1 MNLNSV
7 LAAALVFALAF
18 GVLLAT
24 GPARA
29 ETEAAIQS
37 ALAGDHRSEAHKARD
52 QYRHPTETLMFFG
65 IEPDMN
71 VLEIWPGGGGWYT
84 EVLAPLLRG
93 QGHLT
98 VATPGPASYSHSYG
112 ENLKRSDARFAEK
125 TAANPE
131 IYDQVGVVGLWAPD
145 SVDIAPPGSLDMIVT
160 FRNLHNW
167 LMWDLADGMLAAMY
181 QALKPGG
188 ILGVVAHR
196 ANPAAPLDPNGRSGY
211 VDEAFAIEV
220 IQRAGFRLLDSADIN
235 DNPKDT
241 KDYERGVWTLPPGF
255 RLGDEDREKY
265 AAIGESDRFTLKFVK
280 PE

>member
-1 MNLNSV
+1 MKFSFIT
-7 LAAALVFALAF
+7 AAGMALGALIVSSFVIADT
-18 GVLLAT
+18 AT
-24 GPARA
+24 
-29 ETEAAIQS
+29 AIES
-37 ALAGDHRSEAHKARD
+37 ALSGDHRSEAHKARD

-65 IEPDMN
+65 IEPDMK

-93 QGHLT
+93 EGQFT
-98 VATPGPASYSHSYG
+98 VGTPGAASYSHSYG

-131 IYDQVGVVGLWAPD
+131 IYDRVGVVGLWAPD
-145 SVDIAPPGSLDMIVT
+145 ALDIAPEGSLDMIVT

-167 LMWDLADGMLAAMY
+167 LMWDLADGMLAAVY
-181 QALKPGG
+181 KALKPGG
-188 ILGVVAHR
+188 ILGGVRHR
-196 ANPAAPLDPNGRSGY
+196 NKTDAPRDPNGRSGY

-220 IQRAGFRLLDSADIN
+220 IQRAGFRLVDSADIN

-241 KDYERGVWTLPPGF
+241 KDYERGVWTLPPSF

>member
-1 MNLNSV
+1 MNLKSM
-7 LAAALVFALAF
+7 LAAGMILGALIVSALAI
-18 GVLLAT
+18 
-24 GPARA
+24 A

-37 ALAGDHRSEAHKARD
+37 ALAGDQRSEAHKARD
-52 QYRHPTETLMFFG
+52 QYRHPAETLMFFG

-84 EVLAPLLRG
+84 EVLAPLLREE
-93 QGHLT
+93 GHLT
-98 VATPGPASYSHSYG
+98 VATPGPASYSHAYG
-112 ENLKRSDARFAEK
+112 ENLKSSDARFVEK

-131 IYDQVGVVGLWAPD
+131 VYDRVGVVGLWAPD
-145 SVDIAPPGSLDMIVT
+145 SVDIAPAGSLDMIVT

-167 LMWDLADGMLAAMY
+167 LMWDLADGMLAASY
-181 QALKPGG
+181 RALKPGG
-188 ILGVVAHR
+188 ILGVVDHR
-196 ANPAAPLDPNGRSGY
+196 ANPAARLDPNGRSGY

-220 IQRAGFRLLDSADIN
+220 IQRAGFRLMDSADIN

-241 KDYERGVWTLPPGF
+241 KDYERGVWTLPPSF
-255 RLGDEDREKY
+255 RLGDEDRDKY